1 MQLDQFPVRQF
12 VPRYYANINAMTPV
26 PVQCQ
31 NAKWIICYRVQA
43 PNNTPSVPIFMAQRL
58 CSSENCL
65 NWNLDIYMMSEL
77 AISVSS

>member
-12 VPRYYANINAMTPV
+12 AVLRWANINAMTLFRSNV
-26 PVQCQ
+26 K

-58 CSSENCL
+58 VQ
-65 NWNLDIYMMSEL
+65 
-77 AISVSS
+77 AIV